1 MALLVGLDRLLL
13 ISRVSGLNGGWWR
26 EVDREDGRKVGETD
40 IIPVSS
46 FPPWGR
52 FPQDCPCGCKHIS
65 VCTRRSAFLKL
76 SVHTRTHCGLN
87 SLTLSEPH
95 KPQAMSEMCHA
106 LCLLQ
111 SHVYTGRAKPAWHTK
126 GGERCYL
133 VSKLS
138 LCLTYISAPKP
149 PRLSITQK
157 KSLLPR
163 ERVLE
168 TPLISSALILHQAKG
183 IEGDRKSYKRRME
196 GDGKRKKVTIK
207 QQWIELWAG
216 AANCAARFLLAFHPG
231 IFSPFGV
238 SLCMCVPNY
247 IHPFNAP

>member
-1 MALLVGLDRLLL
+1 MDIRIDIRWCQALETLLLCSPLIVFPLSVCCLGIFLHFNYCLGPPLGKVGWLIPLNHWEMVLLVGLDRLLL
-13 ISRVSGLNGGWWR
+13 ISRMSGLNGGWWR
-26 EVDREDGRKVGETD
+26 EVDRKDGRKVGETD

-52 FPQDCPCGCKHIS
+52 FPQDCPCGCKPIS
-65 VCTRRSAFLKL
+65 VYTRG
-76 SVHTRTHCGLN
+76 SVCFWRQARACAHTHTHCGLHF
-87 SLTLSEPH
+87 LTLSEPH
-95 KPQAMSEMCHA
+95 KPQAMSETCHA

-149 PRLSITQK
+149 PHLSITEK

-168 TPLISSALILHQAKG
+168 TP
-183 IEGDRKSYKRRME
+183 
-196 GDGKRKKVTIK
+196 
-207 QQWIELWAG
+207 
-216 AANCAARFLLAFHPG
+216 
-231 IFSPFGV
+231 
-238 SLCMCVPNY
+238 
-247 IHPFNAP
+247 

>member
-26 EVDREDGRKVGETD
+26 EVDRKDGRKVGETD

-52 FPQDCPCGCKHIS
+52 FPQDCPCGCKPIS
-65 VCTRRSAFLKL
+65 VYTRRSVCFWSPLHPHTHTL
-76 SVHTRTHCGLN
+76 TRTKWGLHF
-87 SLTLSEPH
+87 LTLSEPH

-106 LCLLQ
+106 PCLLQ

-126 GGERCYL
+126 GSERCYL

-149 PRLSITQK
+149 PRLSITEK

-168 TPLISSALILHQAKG
+168 TP
-183 IEGDRKSYKRRME
+183 
-196 GDGKRKKVTIK
+196 
-207 QQWIELWAG
+207 
-216 AANCAARFLLAFHPG
+216 
-231 IFSPFGV
+231 
-238 SLCMCVPNY
+238 
-247 IHPFNAP
+247 